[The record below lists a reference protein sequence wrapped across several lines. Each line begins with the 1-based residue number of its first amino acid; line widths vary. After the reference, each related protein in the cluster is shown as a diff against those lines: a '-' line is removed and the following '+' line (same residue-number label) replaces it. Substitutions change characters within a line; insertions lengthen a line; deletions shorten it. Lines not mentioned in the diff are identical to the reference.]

1 MDIVSQRKVQ
11 DGAEMLRRFNVYC
24 NSTEYNWII
33 ICFKA
38 LFVPSPTASIEEARL
53 ILVNEMPERVL
64 VQMRNMLDQFV
75 RAL

>member
-11 DGAEMLRRFNVYC
+11 DGAETLRRFSIYC

-33 ICFKA
+33 ECFKA
-38 LFVPSPTASIEEARL
+38 LLVPSSTASIEEARQ
-53 ILVNEMPERVL
+53 ILLSEMPERVL
-64 VQMRNMLDQFV
+64 AQMRNMLDQMV